1 MTELTVPSLPAKS
14 DARQLSTLSTPLLFS
29 HRLCDQEKC
38 QEALTEQRLMELT
51 FVTLTLCRCGEAGVE
66 KDSGCYDRLSFY
78 LACF

>member
-38 QEALTEQRLMELT
+38 QEALTEQRPSAA
-51 FVTLTLCRCGEAGVE
+51 AGV
-66 KDSGCYDRLSFY
+66 KTSKVSFGV
-78 LACF
+78 C